1 LGLSYPWQSFIKTVL
16 LSFALTYFP
25 YNFVYYISYSRSKE
39 EILSKT
45 DPEFTSDGMKKY
57 IREYKRRQREG
68 LVEDMQPVINSGE
81 KVKYVRE
88 DGTSDIEVTTTNLN
102 DDN

>member
-1 LGLSYPWQSFIKTVL
+1 
-16 LSFALTYFP
+16 
-25 YNFVYYISYSRSKE
+25 
-39 EILSKT
+39 
-45 DPEFTSDGMKKY
+45 MKKY

-88 DGTSDIEVTTTNLN
+88 DGTSDVEVTTTNLN

>member
-1 LGLSYPWQSFIKTVL
+1 MIFSAILIIV
-16 LSFALTYFP
+16 P
-25 YNFVYYISYSRSKE
+25 YHFVYYISYARSKE

-45 DPEFTSDGMKKY
+45 DPNFTSDGMKHY

-68 LVEDMQPVINSGE
+68 LVEDMNPILASGKLE
-81 KVKYVRE
+81 KYVRE
-88 DGTSDIEVTTTNLN
+88 DGTSDIDITRTNIN

>member
-1 LGLSYPWQSFIKTVL
+1 VIFSAILIIL
-16 LSFALTYFP
+16 P
-25 YNFVYYISYSRSKE
+25 YHFVYYISYSRSKE

-45 DPEFTSDGMKKY
+45 DPNFTSDGMKKY

-68 LVEDMQPVINSGE
+68 LVEDMNPILASGKLE
-81 KVKYVRE
+81 KYVRE
-88 DGTSDIEVTTTNLN
+88 DGTSDIDITQTNIN